1 MPNPPKILL
10 VDDEPHMLRLTEL
23 SVRKGGFLV
32 VTARNGREG
41 VEIAGRELPALII
54 MDVTMPELDGFGALE
69 LLKQTPTTQ
78 GIPVILLTSRGHTL
92 TRRQAEESGAALF
105 LTKPFSPSQL
115 LEEVRRLIPN
125 A

>member
-69 LLKQTPTTQ
+69 LLKQTPATQ